1 MTFISMNDSPKKNNR
16 EIANDNAI
24 AARLVIAEHH
34 SDHLC
39 RWMEE
44 VSASWVWSSG
54 LPAESGSHHYLV
66 MNRLWT
72 KMYLLFHMTDSVF
85 YHSKKK
91 ILRGNILPMF
101 FTVNK
106 SLKLNYWIFS
116 AAKMISL
123 LNSFSVRKHI
133 SRKIPAGMTW
143 DFVAWHCNL
152 AAGL

>member
-1 MTFISMNDSPKKNNR
+1 MTFISMNDSPKKSNR

-24 AARLVIAEHH
+24 AARLVTAEHH

-72 KMYLLFHMTDSVF
+72 KMYLFFHVIDSVF
-85 YHSKKK
+85 SHSKKKKKK

-101 FTVNK
+101 FTVK
-106 SLKLNYWIFS
+106 QIF
-116 AAKMISL
+116 KTEL
-123 LNSFSVRKHI
+123 LDVFS
-133 SRKIPAGMTW
+133 S
-143 DFVAWHCNL
+143 
-152 AAGL
+152 